1 MSSPTKVK
9 RPAPLLPLREDTMS
23 SIDNKT
29 LDYLY
34 SLRRRGI
41 KVGLH
46 RTKALLKRCGN
57 PHKGLPVVHIAG
69 TNGKGST
76 AAMIAS
82 MLKLSGLKVGL
93 YTSPHLLRFNER
105 IRVNGIPIDDDRI
118 IAFLTNYRKAINSL
132 GSTFFETTTAMMFSA
147 FAEEN
152 VDVAVV
158 EVGMGG
164 RLDSSNVADSKTSV
178 LTVIDFDH
186 MEFLGNTLSAIT
198 MEKCGIFKEG
208 IPVVTATQ
216 RSEAMPVIE
225 KSAAE
230 KGCELI
236 VTDELYP
243 VTEIRQHSTRVMFNL
258 NELQIDLPLVGE
270 HQVVNAQTA
279 VAACRTFAPD
289 LSEEAITE
297 GLRQTIWPGRLQ
309 RLSDH
314 PPVYFDV
321 GHNPHGIAAAVKS
334 LRDTFPDARMGG
346 ICAMKKSKDFESI
359 SEVLR
364 EQFHRIV
371 TIQPDEGEFFAPEAL
386 ATMLEKSGIE
396 AQASGSQQEGIEES
410 LSHNLELWFIFGSHY
425 IAEAV
430 FEVFDFP
437 FDKGII

>member
-1 MSSPTKVK
+1 M
-9 RPAPLLPLREDTMS
+9 L
-23 SIDNKT
+23 N
-29 LDYLY
+29 YLY

-46 RTKALLKRCGN
+46 RTKALLKQCGN

-82 MLKLSGLKVGL
+82 VLKLSGLKVGL

-105 IRVNGIPIDDDRI
+105 IRVNGIPISDDRI
-118 IAFLTNYRKAINSL
+118 IAFLTNYQKAIDSL
-132 GSTFFETTTAMMFSA
+132 GSTFFETTTAIMFSA

-164 RLDSSNVADSKTSV
+164 RLDSSNVAESKTSV

-186 MEFLGNTLSAIT
+186 MEFLGNTLSAIAT
-198 MEKCGIFKEG
+198 EKCGIFKEG
-208 IPVVTATQ
+208 VPVVTTTQ
-216 RSEAMPVIE
+216 QSEAMRVIE
-225 KSAAE
+225 QSAAE
-230 KGCELI
+230 KGCQPI
-236 VTDELYP
+236 VADELCP
-243 VTEIRQHSTRVMFNL
+243 VTEIRQHSSGVMFNL
-258 NELQIDLPLVGE
+258 DELEIDLPLVGE

-279 VAACRTFAPD
+279 IAACRTFAPD

-309 RLSDH
+309 RLSEN

-321 GHNPHGIAAAVKS
+321 GHNPHGIESALKS
-334 LRDTFPDARMGG
+334 LREIFPDAKMNG
-346 ICAMKKSKDFESI
+346 ICAMKKSKDFDSI
-359 SEVLR
+359 SEVLQQ
-364 EQFHRIV
+364 QFDRIV

-386 ATMLEKSGIE
+386 AVMLKKRGIE
-396 AQASGSQQEGIEES
+396 AEAAKSQQEGIEES
-410 LSHNLELWFIFGSHY
+410 LSHSLELGFIFGSHY

-430 FEVFDFP
+430 FDVFDFP

>member
-1 MSSPTKVK
+1 V
-9 RPAPLLPLREDTMS
+9 S
-23 SIDNKT
+23 SIDSKT

-46 RTKALLKRCGN
+46 RTKALLKQCGN

-82 MLKLSGLKVGL
+82 VLKFSGMKVGL
-93 YTSPHLLRFNER
+93 YTSPHLLSFNER
-105 IRVNGIPIDDDRI
+105 IRINGIPIDDDRI

-164 RLDSSNVADSKTSV
+164 RLDSSNVAESKTSV
-178 LTVIDFDH
+178 LTTIDFDH

-198 MEKCGIFKEG
+198 TEKCGIFKEG
-208 IPVVTATQ
+208 VPIVTAKQ
-216 RSEAMPVIE
+216 QFEAMHVIE
-225 KSAAE
+225 KSAEE
-230 KGCELI
+230 KGCQLI
-236 VTDELYP
+236 IAEKLHQI
-243 VTEIRQHSTRVMFNL
+243 TEIKQYSSGVTFNL
-258 NELQIDLPLVGE
+258 NKLRRDLPLLGE
-270 HQVVNAQTA
+270 HQLVNAQTA
-279 VAACRTFAPD
+279 IAACRTFSPN

-309 RLSDH
+309 LLSDH
-314 PPVYFDV
+314 PPVFFDV
-321 GHNPHGIAAAVKS
+321 GHNPHGIEAAVTS
-334 LRDTFPDARMGG
+334 LRAIFPDARMGG
-346 ICAMKKSKDFESI
+346 ICAIKKSKDLDSI

-364 EQFHRIV
+364 EQFERIV
-371 TIQPDEGEFFAPEAL
+371 TIQPDEGEFFNPEAL
-386 ATMLEKSGIE
+386 ATKMKKRGIE
-396 AQASGSQQEGIEES
+396 AEAAKSQQGGIKES
-410 LSHNLELWFIFGSHY
+410 LSHSLELWFIFGSHY